1 MTIIRQVIARLFAP
15 AAGSDEL
22 LAGQYQAL
30 RRQIPL
36 MYALMFVDAAFL
48 GFAAY
53 NQVSLALS
61 VGVPTVLLVV
71 TVCRALIWIR
81 REDTIPSPTDIRRYL
96 KSTIIAAAVLS
107 CGFGGWGLLLL
118 YAAKSAQMLAVALYI
133 FVGTIS
139 CCYCLQPLP
148 AAGRLVLLFGAMPV
162 TIRLVLSGDW
172 YLFGIAANF
181 MIVAAL
187 VARTLSTNHRGFIE
201 VVNSRSE
208 MLTEQERAR
217 IAEQRAQEL
226 AYRDALTGLQ
236 NRRALTERLD
246 GLRLQNGGRGT
257 FALLILDLDL
267 FKAVNDVHGHPA
279 GDRLLKHV
287 AQRLEGV
294 VAGLGTPYRLGGDEF
309 AIILEDDNAEKR
321 FAATI
326 AQSLVQELT
335 VPFQIEGLTHHIGA
349 SVGLSFFPGDAI
361 DSETLLRRADI
372 ALYKAKALGR
382 CRQLA
387 FDPGMDAEITNRS
400 YLERDL
406 RRDLTRGAFRPWYQ
420 PIVNLQSGKVTGFEM
435 LARWLKGNRL
445 LVGPDRF
452 IPIAEECGL
461 VGDLML
467 TLLEQACRDAAE
479 WDPNLVLSINVSPI
493 QLKDRSLAENV
504 AEVLS
509 RTGFPATRLKLEI
522 TENALIS
529 EPENA
534 KAMVN
539 LLKKEGVRLA
549 LDDFGTGF
557 SSIQHLRILPFD
569 NIKIDQSFIMGLE
582 DDADARRMVRAM
594 VRLASS
600 LDLPVVAEG
609 IESHGTL
616 EVLKRMGCAEGQGY
630 LFGKPMEAREIA
642 QLLQKRQHRA
652 SGALAA

>member
-53 NQVSLALS
+53 SQVSLALS

-279 GDRLLKHV
+279 GDRLLKRV
-287 AQRLEGV
+287 AQRLEDV

-309 AIILEDDNAEKR
+309 AIIL
-321 FAATI
+321 
-326 AQSLVQELT
+326 
-335 VPFQIEGLTHHIGA
+335 
-349 SVGLSFFPGDAI
+349 
-361 DSETLLRRADI
+361 
-372 ALYKAKALGR
+372 
-382 CRQLA
+382 
-387 FDPGMDAEITNRS
+387 
-400 YLERDL
+400 
-406 RRDLTRGAFRPWYQ
+406 
-420 PIVNLQSGKVTGFEM
+420 
-435 LARWLKGNRL
+435 
-445 LVGPDRF
+445 
-452 IPIAEECGL
+452 
-461 VGDLML
+461 
-467 TLLEQACRDAAE
+467 
-479 WDPNLVLSINVSPI
+479 
-493 QLKDRSLAENV
+493 
-504 AEVLS
+504 
-509 RTGFPATRLKLEI
+509 
-522 TENALIS
+522 
-529 EPENA
+529 
-534 KAMVN
+534 
-539 LLKKEGVRLA
+539 
-549 LDDFGTGF
+549 
-557 SSIQHLRILPFD
+557 
-569 NIKIDQSFIMGLE
+569 
-582 DDADARRMVRAM
+582 
-594 VRLASS
+594 
-600 LDLPVVAEG
+600 
-609 IESHGTL
+609 
-616 EVLKRMGCAEGQGY
+616 
-630 LFGKPMEAREIA
+630 
-642 QLLQKRQHRA
+642 
-652 SGALAA
+652 